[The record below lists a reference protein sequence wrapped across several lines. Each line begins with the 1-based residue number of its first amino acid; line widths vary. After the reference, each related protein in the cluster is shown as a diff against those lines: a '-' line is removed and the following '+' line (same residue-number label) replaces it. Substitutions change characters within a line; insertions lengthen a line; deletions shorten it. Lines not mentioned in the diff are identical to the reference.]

1 MATFYKILILCV
13 GFAFCGN
20 TWAQNNL
27 RSSEPD
33 DAYVRNCRKYLLKSK
48 RSCGMVIAPSF
59 SNLFGISLSK
69 SYDMLTLIEM
79 QNPYEV
85 AALAEDDDDDDDE
98 NKWFKKANKKF
109 PVRKITI
116 DPADGKRLADL
127 IDVAVAKSTPV
138 SYGGLDGVMYYF
150 YSSNDSVAEAW
161 APPMKYSN
169 CDKIVDVVDSLR
181 QTIKQNNPGK
191 LNEEWWSKID
201 KLKLSFQEAPE
212 LPFNFNKWIA
222 KDKDNLA
229 SVEYFAESPVP
240 SLFYITVRM
249 TIPSDYKKG
258 PLTDDMTYIL
268 EDKSIE
274 TAFLDFCKSLEEWQ
288 KRASIN
294 YVDVNII
301 VNDEKESYDFKYEDN
316 AIELKFTLPIAK
328 LTSENLVQQNINCIN
343 KYLLEKK
350 TKEEAVDQASKQ

>member
-27 RSSEPD
+27 ESSERD
-33 DAYVRNCRKYLLKSK
+33 DTYVRNYRKYLLKSK
-48 RSCGMVIAPSF
+48 RRCGIVIAPSF

-69 SYDMLTLIEM
+69 DYDMLTLIEM

-85 AALAEDDDDDDDE
+85 EVMAEDDDDDE

-138 SYGGLDGVMYYF
+138 YYGGLDGYTYYF
-150 YSSNDSVAEAW
+150 YASNDSVAEAW
-161 APPMKYSN
+161 APPLKYSN
-169 CDKIVDVVDSLR
+169 CDKLITVVDTLF
-181 QTIKQNNPGK
+181 QTIKQNKTDK
-191 LNEEWWSKID
+191 LNDEWWSKID
-201 KLKLSFQEAPE
+201 KLKKSIQEAPQ
-212 LPFNFNKWIA
+212 LPFIFNKWIEE
-222 KDKDNLA
+222 DKYKKA
-229 SVEYFAESPVP
+229 SVEYIAESPVP

-274 TAFLDFCKSLEEWQ
+274 TAFLDLCKSLEEWQ

-350 TKEEAVDQASKQ
+350 TKEEAVDQTSKQ